1 MSRSEIESIAKEEEH
16 SMPLLSA
23 KWWSITFLCFGVVLA
38 VVFSITMPAF
48 IENAH

>member
-1 MSRSEIESIAKEEEH
+1 MSDDEIESPAEETEH

-38 VVFSITMPAF
+38 IVFSITMPAF
-48 IENAH
+48 MANAH